1 MSLLLTLVATFI
13 FVLIAV
19 LIFLRTGPP
28 VYRLEK
34 ENVVELLRLV
44 LNGNATTNDWEVFLG
59 LPIRHNEI
67 LENIRLRCQVI
78 SKVEGTN
85 HPSDLLTEQGIKKIQ
100 KLLIELL
107 ETDA

>member
-1 MSLLLTLVATFI
+1 MSFLLTLVATFI
-13 FVLIAV
+13 FVLIVV
-19 LIFLRTGPP
+19 LIFLRTGPL

-34 ENVVELLRLV
+34 ENVVELLSLV
-44 LNGNATTNDWEVFLG
+44 LSGNATTNDWEVFLG
-59 LPIRHNEI
+59 LPIRHNAI

-78 SKVEGTN
+78 NKVEGMDY
-85 HPSDLLTEQGIKKIQ
+85 PGDLLTEKGVKKIQ

>member
-1 MSLLLTLVATFI
+1 
-13 FVLIAV
+13 
-19 LIFLRTGPP
+19 

-34 ENVVELLRLV
+34 ENVVELLSLV

-59 LPIRHNEI
+59 LPIRHDAI

-78 SKVEGTN
+78 NKVEGTN
-85 HPSDLLTEQGIKKIQ
+85 HPGNLLTEKGVKEIR